1 LPLGAFPASYLVA
14 ESVVGSQEPFSVPAV
29 LPDGIFHV
37 PDGLPDVGFLI
48 DQVQPAAE
56 VGVLAAVFHEH
67 SRNEHGFRHG
77 AFTGAAGLEA
87 LAGFRGEAVQI
98 QAVVPVCTADE
109 GQAVGA
115 QMGSGEADAPADVLH
130 QGGL

>member
-1 LPLGAFPASYLVA
+1 MA

-48 DQVQPAAE
+48 DQAQPAAE

-67 SRNEHGFRHG
+67 SRNEYGFRHG

-98 QAVVPVCTADE
+98 QAVVPVRPADE

-115 QMGSGEADAPADVLH
+115 QMGPGEADAPADVLH
-130 QGGL
+130 QRGL